1 MDFDREP
8 QHREND
14 LNDLETENS
23 FLLRVLK
30 YFSRDSVGIKII
42 FIIGILSV
50 FLGFWRIVFGIKTSF
65 VLSPIA
71 LRDKSAIVEGLNSL
85 KDTDGDRLSDY
96 DEINIY
102 KTSPYLVDTNSNEI
116 SDYDEVIL
124 GKGNNCTDFLSCN
137 ASANLSVTSA
147 SSSVFGEAIDYE
159 DIKKQMLD
167 AGYSEDIVDKLVPSS
182 EEAQNPSASDWERL
196 KNLSAQ
202 EIRALLIQRGATEQ
216 ELSQF
221 SDEQIQALYVESL
234 NQRTLE
240 EE

>member
-1 MDFDREP
+1 MDFDRG
-8 QHREND
+8 QKHSENN
-14 LNDLETENS
+14 LGDLEKEDS
-23 FLLRVLK
+23 FLIRILK
-30 YFSRDSVGIKII
+30 FFSRDNVGVKII

-50 FLGFWRIVFGIKTSF
+50 FLGFWRIIFGIKTSF

-71 LRDKSAIVEGLNSL
+71 LKDKSAIVEGLNSL

-124 GKGNNCTDFLSCN
+124 GRGNNCSDFLSCN
-137 ASANLSVTSA
+137 ASANLSVASA
-147 SSSVFGEAIDYE
+147 SSSVFGEAIDYGE
-159 DIKKQMLD
+159 IKKQMLD
-167 AGYSEDIVDKLVPSS
+167 AGYSQDIVDKLVPAS
-182 EEAQNPSASDWERL
+182 EEFQNASTSDWERL
-196 KNLSAQ
+196 KNLPAKD
-202 EIRALLIQRGATEQ
+202 IRALLIQQGATEQ

-234 NQRTLE
+234 NQKASE
-240 EE
+240 E